1 MVYIGNFL
9 YLSNRHAAEEVQR
22 RHGEFSL
29 IVQAGDKAAALDLFR
44 RKVEEM
50 RRDSDFFEGRC
61 RVFFNQLLE
70 FDGFPSSEAAL
81 LNFKSVAGD
90 PVMPFIG
97 CSMASEISDNCRI
110 YSWQDDEPAVD
121 GVNRQV
127 FMEFEV

>member
-9 YLSNRHAAEEVQR
+9 YLSNRGAERESRR
-22 RHGEFSL
+22 RHGEFTL
-29 IVQAGDKAAALDLFR
+29 IVEADDKARALALFR
-44 RKVEEM
+44 RRIENL
-50 RRDSDFFEGRC
+50 RRDGDFFEGSC

-70 FDGFPSSEAAL
+70 FDGFPSTEAAL

-97 CSMASEISDNCRI
+97 CSMASEVSDNCRI
-110 YSWQDDEPAVD
+110 YSWQENAPAVD
-121 GVNRQV
+121 GTNRQV

>member
-9 YLSNRHAAEEVQR
+9 YLSNRNAAEEAQR

-50 RRDSDFFEGRC
+50 RRDSDFFEGSC

>member
-9 YLSNRHAAEEVQR
+9 YLSNRNAAEEAQR

-29 IVQAGDKAAALDLFR
+29 IVQTGDKAAALDLFR

-50 RRDSDFFEGRC
+50 RRDSDFFEGSC

-127 FMEFEV
+127 FMEFEA

>member
-9 YLSNRHAAEEVQR
+9 YLSNRDAAEEAQR
-22 RHGEFSL
+22 RHGEFNL
-29 IVQAGDKAAALDLFR
+29 IVEAGDKAAALERFR
-44 RKVEEM
+44 RRVQKM
-50 RRDSDFFEGRC
+50 RRDNDFFEGSC

-70 FDGFPSSEAAL
+70 FDGFPSNEAAL

-97 CSMASEISDNCRI
+97 CSMASETSDNCRI

-121 GVNRQV
+121 GINRQV
-127 FMEFEV
+127 FMEFEA